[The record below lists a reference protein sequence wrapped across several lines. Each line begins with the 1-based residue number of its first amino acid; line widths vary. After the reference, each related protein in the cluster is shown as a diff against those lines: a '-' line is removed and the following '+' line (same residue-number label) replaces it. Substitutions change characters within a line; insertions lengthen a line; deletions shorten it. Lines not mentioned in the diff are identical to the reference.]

1 VQNITN
7 DDWMNDDFLKEIEA
21 KEKANKKAA
30 AAAAA
35 ANNVDKS
42 PVDSETHLSVGGDVQ
57 IEENY
62 FSNSMPINM
71 LKQQKEPILMT
82 QIKPK

>member
-1 VQNITN
+1 MNIQN

-21 KEKANKKAA
+21 KEKANRKAA
-30 AAAAA
+30 AA
-35 ANNVDKS
+35 NLGDKS
-42 PVDSETHLSVGGDVQ
+42 PVDSETHLSVGGGDVR

-71 LKQQKEPILMT
+71 LK
-82 QIKPK
+82 

>member
-30 AAAAA
+30 AAAA
-35 ANNVDKS
+35 NNADKS
-42 PVDSETHLSVGGDVQ
+42 PIDSETHLSIGGDVQ

-71 LKQQKEPILMT
+71 LKQQKEPILMA